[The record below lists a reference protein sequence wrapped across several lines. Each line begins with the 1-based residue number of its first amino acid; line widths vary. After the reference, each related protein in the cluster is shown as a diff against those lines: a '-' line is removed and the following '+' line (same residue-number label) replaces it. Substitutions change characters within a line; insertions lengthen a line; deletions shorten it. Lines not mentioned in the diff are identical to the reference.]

1 MYIEY
6 INTKCSFC
14 NEEDEDCILYSEESL
29 YSNKTFICKVCLSFD
44 ERSNIKNNK
53 GVQ

>member
-6 INTKCSFC
+6 FNTKCSFC

-29 YSNKTFICKVCLSFD
+29 YSNKTFIFIRV
-44 ERSNIKNNK
+44 
-53 GVQ
+53 GVYFNPNLF